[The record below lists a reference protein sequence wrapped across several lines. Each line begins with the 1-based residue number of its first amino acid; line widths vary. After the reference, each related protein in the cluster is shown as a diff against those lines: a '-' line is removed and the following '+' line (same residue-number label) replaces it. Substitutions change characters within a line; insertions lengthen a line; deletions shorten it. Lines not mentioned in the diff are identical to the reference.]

1 MLSKVTECIEVT
13 STRRQF
19 ISAMVETNM
28 SSSMTLSWI
37 LSVMTRSASLAAN
50 TCLQV
55 TAAAAAF
62 AVPSLPR
69 FCQVRNCHALHEHRF
84 DDEKMM

>member
-1 MLSKVTECIEVT
+1 
-13 STRRQF
+13 
-19 ISAMVETNM
+19 MVETNM
-28 SSSMTLSWI
+28 SSSMTLSSI

-55 TAAAAAF
+55 TAAVALAA
-62 AVPSLPR
+62 PSLPK

-84 DDEKMM
+84 DDEKIM